1 MDARHN
7 LPTLE
12 AYDPATNRWSTKASK
27 PTPGSVAVGVV
38 NGILYAVGGDTA
50 STPASVCGCVNIL
63 EAYDPTT
70 DRWTT
75 KAPMPTARTG
85 VGVGVVNG
93 FLYAVGGQSLAV
105 GFTSSWLGTLE
116 AYDPT
121 TDRWTT
127 KAPMPTART
136 GVGVGVANGTL
147 YAVGGQGPPVAP
159 TYGWLRTLEAYDPTT
174 DTWTTKA
181 PMPTGRTGPGVGV
194 VNGILYAVSGWNGGG
209 VAAAPAYV
217 LEAYDP
223 ATHAWTTKRP
233 SWGATG
239 MGVGVANGALYVVGG
254 WSGGEFG
261 RILSALRAYD
271 PVTNTWPPNPWW
283 PIAP

>member
-1 MDARHN
+1 MPTARVGLGVGVVSGVLYAVGGYAQHN

-50 STPASVCGCVNIL
+50 STPASVCGCVSIL
-63 EAYDPTT
+63 ETYDPTT

-75 KAPMPTARTG
+75 KAPMPTR
-85 VGVGVVNG
+85 
-93 FLYAVGGQSLAV
+93 
-105 GFTSSWLGTLE
+105 
-116 AYDPT
+116 
-121 TDRWTT
+121 
-127 KAPMPTART
+127 
-136 GVGVGVANGTL
+136 
-147 YAVGGQGPPVAP
+147 
-159 TYGWLRTLEAYDPTT
+159 
-174 DTWTTKA
+174 
-181 PMPTGRTGPGVGV
+181 RTGPGVGV

-209 VAAAPAYV
+209 VSAAPAYV

-223 ATHAWTTKRP
+223 ATNTWTTKRP

-271 PVTNTWPPNPWW
+271 PLTDTWPSTPWW
-283 PIAP
+283 TITP